1 MSQDIRSLIASDK
14 FKEQCAAALPK
25 HLTADR
31 FARVALTALTR
42 NPKLQDCTRESLLR
56 CLMDCSALGIEP
68 DGRRA
73 HLIPY
78 KDQCTLIIDYK
89 GLIEL
94 VRRSGDVAAIRAE
107 TVCEN
112 DGFDWENGSITHRI
126 DWRKSRGEVQA
137 VYAEAKLASGETQTA
152 VMTLDEVNGIRDRSQ
167 GYTYAR
173 NNKKS
178 HPWITDWGEMAKK
191 TALRRLI
198 KLLPLSV
205 EIADAVERDDDRV
218 ERDVTPVPAKL
229 PPVPQVAGL
238 FAPVE
243 TPQSVMPPMLLR
255 IKLEEAG
262 IREDVATEYLRS
274 QAVTEALTFDD
285 ISDDE
290 ARAAITGFGYLVSAL
305 SQYTEPQA

>member
-112 DGFDWENGSITHRI
+112 DGFEWENGTITHRI

-152 VMTLDEVNGIRDRSQ
+152 VMTKDEVEGIRKRSRA
-167 GYTYAR
+167 GT
-173 NNKKS
+173 S
-178 HPWITDWGEMAKK
+178 GPWVSDWGEMAKK

-205 EIADAVERDDDRV
+205 EIADAVERDDDRM
-218 ERDVTPVPAKL
+218 ERDVTPAPAKL
-229 PPVPQVAGL
+229 PPVSQVAGL
-238 FAPVE
+238 FAP
-243 TPQSVMPPMLLR
+243 PSSDHPDMLPLDELR
-255 IKLEEAG
+255 FRLASRG
-262 IREDVATEYLRS
+262 IDAEKATEYLRS

-290 ARAAITGFGYLVSAL
+290 ARAALNGFGHLVSAL
-305 SQYTEPQA
+305 SQYTEAP